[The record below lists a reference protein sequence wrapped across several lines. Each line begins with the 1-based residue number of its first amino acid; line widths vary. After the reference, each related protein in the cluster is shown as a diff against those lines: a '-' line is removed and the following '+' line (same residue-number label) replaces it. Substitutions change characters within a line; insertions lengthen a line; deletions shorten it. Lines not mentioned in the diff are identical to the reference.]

1 VKTLPSF
8 VLQLP
13 YPDSILSPNSPK
25 RHWRLKQPAKEAA
38 RDEAFLKSSP
48 FYATFAGVRKL
59 KITLTF
65 FPPNNVRRD
74 LDNAFASMKSSI
86 DGMCKGLGINDSQ
99 IRKVTLEWGA
109 VVKNGAV
116 ELELKQYGAK

>member
-1 VKTLPSF
+1 MTPPSF

-48 FYATFAGVRKL
+48 FNSTFMGVPKL
-59 KITLTF
+59 QITLTF
-65 FPPNNVRRD
+65 FPPNNALRD

-86 DGMCKGLGINDSQ
+86 DGMCKGLGIDDSQ
-99 IRKVTLEWGA
+99 IRRVTLEWGA
-109 VVKNGAV
+109 VVKGGAV

>member
-1 VKTLPSF
+1 VKTIPSF
-8 VLQLP
+8 ILQLP

-48 FYATFAGVRKL
+48 FRSTFAGIRKL

-65 FPPNNVRRD
+65 FPPSNVRRD

-86 DGMCKGLGINDSQ
+86 DGMCKGLGIDDSQ

-109 VVKNGAV
+109 VVKGGAV
-116 ELELKQYGAK
+116 ELELKQYGGK